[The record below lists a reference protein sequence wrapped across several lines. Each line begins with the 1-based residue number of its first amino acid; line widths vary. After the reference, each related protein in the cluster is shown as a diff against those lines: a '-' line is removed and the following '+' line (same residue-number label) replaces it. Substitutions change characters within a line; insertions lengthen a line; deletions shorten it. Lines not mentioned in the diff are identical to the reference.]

1 MSGLIYCSWVLDW
14 LLAVQRHSRSYSATN
29 LNQVNKVLY
38 RFTVSTSFLVKI
50 FSLAFRIFLGLGTLL
65 PTLSNA
71 QEIEARTYSNAP
83 IGINFLSAGIVQ
95 AKSGNYT
102 LTSEVMS
109 LTHILDVGGQSG
121 KLILVLPYGQ
131 LTGSSA
137 IGGRTVNASTEGLS
151 DPLIKA
157 SLNLYGAPALT
168 LDQFINYQQDLIIG
182 ASLAASV
189 PWGKYDD
196 NQLINVGANRWFIQP
211 GLGASKALGSWRFEL
226 AGAGI
231 FYTSNTN
238 FMGGNTLS
246 QNPVYSTQTH
256 AIYYFQN
263 TAWVSVD
270 ATYFI
275 GGQSY
280 LNGNPISGNQE
291 NWRFGSTLSYPVNKH
306 NSIRLSASTGAYSR
320 TNNSYDLFGISW
332 QYRFG
337 GGL

>member
-1 MSGLIYCSWVLDW
+1 M
-14 LLAVQRHSRSYSATN
+14 ATN
-29 LNQVNKVLY
+29 LHLANKALGCLRLSS
-38 RFTVSTSFLVKI
+38 RFSNSVFEVAFGILLGST
-50 FSLAFRIFLGLGTLL
+50 TLF
-65 PTLSNA
+65 PILSNA
-71 QEIEARTYSNAP
+71 QEIEARAYSNAP
-83 IGINFLSAGIVQ
+83 IGINFLSAGVVQ

-109 LTHILDVGGQSG
+109 LTHIFDVGGQSG
-121 KLILVLPYGQ
+121 KLTLVLPYGQ
-131 LTGSSA
+131 LTGSSTV
-137 IGGRTVNASTEGLS
+137 GGRTVNASTEGLS

-157 SLNLYGAPALT
+157 SVNLYGAPALT
-168 LDQFINYQQDLIIG
+168 LDQFKSYQQDLIIG
-182 ASLAASV
+182 ASIAASV

-211 GLGASKALGSWRFEL
+211 GLGVSKALGPWRLEL

-238 FMGGNTLS
+238 FMGGNSLS
-246 QNPVYSTQTH
+246 QNPVYSTQSH

-263 TAWVSVD
+263 TAWISVD
-270 ATYFI
+270 ATYFT

-291 NWRFGSTLSYPVNKH
+291 NWRFGSTISYPVNKH

-320 TNNSYDLFGISW
+320 TNNSYDLYGISW

>member
-1 MSGLIYCSWVLDW
+1 MAKSLNPASKSLSNCQCLSGLAGCVAI
-14 LLAVQRHSRSYSATN
+14 
-29 LNQVNKVLY
+29 
-38 RFTVSTSFLVKI
+38 KI
-50 FSLAFRIFLGLGTLL
+50 LILFLGSAALL
-65 PTLSNA
+65 PSSSNA

-83 IGINFLSAGIVQ
+83 IGVNFISTGIAQ
-95 AKSGNYT
+95 ARSGNYT
-102 LTSEVMS
+102 LTSEVLG
-109 LTHILDVGGQSG
+109 LTHIFDAGGQSG
-121 KLILVLPYGQ
+121 KLTLVLPYGQ
-131 LTGSSA
+131 LTGSSS

-151 DPLIKA
+151 DPLIKVA
-157 SLNLYGAPALT
+157 INLFGAPALE
-168 LDQFINYQQDLIIG
+168 LDEFTNYQQDLIAG
-182 ASLAASV
+182 VSLAASI

-211 GLGASKALGSWRFEL
+211 GLGVSKALGPWRFEL

-231 FYTSNTN
+231 FYASNTN
-238 FMGGNTLS
+238 FMGGNSLS
-246 QNPVYSTQTH
+246 QNPVFSTQTH

-263 TAWVSVD
+263 TAWISVD
-270 ATYFI
+270 ATYFT

-291 NWRFGSTLSYPVNKH
+291 NWRFGSTMSYPLNKR

-320 TNNSYDLFGISW
+320 TNNSYDLYGISW

>member
-1 MSGLIYCSWVLDW
+1 MINLPSILHGRAFVIGAWLYLIT
-14 LLAVQRHSRSYSATN
+14 SA
-29 LNQVNKVLY
+29 
-38 RFTVSTSFLVKI
+38 
-50 FSLAFRIFLGLGTLL
+50 LL
-65 PTLSNA
+65 PTLSDA

-83 IGINFLSAGIVQ
+83 VGINFISAGVVQ
-95 AKSGNYT
+95 AKAGNYT
-102 LTSEVMS
+102 LTSEVMG
-109 LTHILDVGGQSG
+109 LTHIFDAGGQSG
-121 KLILVLPYGQ
+121 KLTLVLPYGQ
-131 LTGSSA
+131 LTGSSTV
-137 IGGRTVNASTEGLS
+137 GGRTVNASTEGLS

-157 SLNLYGAPALT
+157 AINLYGAPALT
-168 LDQFINYQQDLIIG
+168 LDQFKSYQQDLIIG
-182 ASLAASV
+182 VSLAASV

-211 GLGASKALGSWRFEL
+211 GLGVSKALGPWRFEL

-238 FMGGNTLS
+238 FMGGNSLS

-263 TAWVSVD
+263 TAWISVD
-270 ATYFI
+270 ATYFT

-280 LNGNPISGNQE
+280 LNGNPISSSQE
-291 NWRFGSTLSYPVNKH
+291 NWRFGSTMSYPVNKH
-306 NSIRLSASTGAYSR
+306 NSIRLSASSGAYSR
-320 TNNSYDLFGISW
+320 TNNSYDLFGVSW

>member
-1 MSGLIYCSWVLDW
+1 MKS
-14 LLAVQRHSRSYSATN
+14 
-29 LNQVNKVLY
+29 
-38 RFTVSTSFLVKI
+38 
-50 FSLAFRIFLGLGTLL
+50 L
-65 PTLSNA
+65 PTLQVKIYKIGFWMALTFSAFISPLSHA

-83 IGINFLSAGIVQ
+83 IGVNFISAGVAQ
-95 AKSGNYT
+95 AKAGNYT
-102 LTSEVMS
+102 LTSEVMG
-109 LTHILDVGGQSG
+109 LTHIFDAGGQSG
-121 KLILVLPYGQ
+121 KLTLVLPYGQ
-131 LTGSSA
+131 LTGSSS

-157 SLNLYGAPALT
+157 AINLYGAPALT
-168 LDQFINYQQDLIIG
+168 LDQFKNYQQDLIVG
-182 ASLAASV
+182 VSLAASV

-211 GLGASKALGSWRFEL
+211 GLGISKALGPWRLEL

-238 FMGGNTLS
+238 FMGGNSLS

-263 TAWVSVD
+263 TAWISVD
-270 ATYFI
+270 ATYFT

-280 LNGNPISGNQE
+280 VNGNPISGSQE
-291 NWRFGSTLSYPVNKH
+291 NWRFGTTMSYPVNRQ

-320 TNNSYDLFGISW
+320 TNNSYDLYGISW

-337 GGL
+337 GGI

>member
-1 MSGLIYCSWVLDW
+1 MNFYWARSPNSFSKNFVNNTIRFQTRSSFAIFFTAFLLW
-14 LLAVQRHSRSYSATN
+14 LA
-29 LNQVNKVLY
+29 
-38 RFTVSTSFLVKI
+38 
-50 FSLAFRIFLGLGTLL
+50 LL
-65 PTLSNA
+65 PNLVSA

-83 IGINFLSAGIVQ
+83 VGINFISAGVAQ
-95 AKSGNYT
+95 AKAGNYT
-102 LTSEVMS
+102 LTSEVMG
-109 LTHILDVGGQSG
+109 LTHIFDAGGQSG
-121 KLILVLPYGQ
+121 KITLVLPYGQ
-131 LTGSSA
+131 LSGSSS
-137 IGGRTVNASTEGLS
+137 IGGRTVNATTEGLS

-157 SLNLYGAPALT
+157 AINLYGAPALK
-168 LDQFINYQQDLIIG
+168 LDEFKSYQQDLIVG
-182 ASLAASV
+182 VSLAASV
-189 PWGKYDD
+189 PWGKYNDS
-196 NQLINVGANRWFIQP
+196 QLINVGANRWFIQP
-211 GLGASKALGSWRFEL
+211 GLGVSKALGPWRLEL

-231 FYTSNTN
+231 FYTSNTD
-238 FMGGNTLS
+238 FMGGNSLS

-270 ATYFI
+270 ATYFT

-291 NWRFGSTLSYPVNKH
+291 NWRFGTTMSYPVNKH

-320 TNNSYDLFGISW
+320 TNNSYDLYGISW

>member
-1 MSGLIYCSWVLDW
+1 M
-14 LLAVQRHSRSYSATN
+14 AVN
-29 LNQVNKVLY
+29 LNLANKVLN
-38 RFTVSTSFLVKI
+38 RLKLSLRLLHRASI
-50 FSLAFRIFLGLGTLL
+50 AFSLLLGLTFLL
-65 PTLSNA
+65 VPPSYG

-83 IGINFLSAGIVQ
+83 IGINFLSAGVAQ

-102 LTSEVMS
+102 LTSEAMS
-109 LTHILDVGGQSG
+109 LTHIFDVGGQSG
-121 KLILVLPYGQ
+121 KLTLVLPYGQ
-131 LTGSSA
+131 LTGSSS

-157 SLNLYGAPALT
+157 SVNLYGAPALT
-168 LDQFINYQQDLIIG
+168 LDQFKNYQQDLIIG

-211 GLGASKALGSWRFEL
+211 GIGVSKALGPWRLEL

-231 FYTSNTN
+231 FYTSNTD
-238 FMGGNTLS
+238 FMGGNSLS

-263 TAWVSVD
+263 TAWISVD
-270 ATYFI
+270 ATYFT

-291 NWRFGSTLSYPVNKH
+291 NWRFGSTMSYPVNKH

-320 TNNSYDLFGISW
+320 TNNNYDLYGISW

>member
-1 MSGLIYCSWVLDW
+1 MINLPSIP
-14 LLAVQRHSRSYSATN
+14 HSRAFVIGAYLFFITCALVAT
-29 LNQVNKVLY
+29 
-38 RFTVSTSFLVKI
+38 RSHS
-50 FSLAFRIFLGLGTLL
+50 
-65 PTLSNA
+65 
-71 QEIEARTYSNAP
+71 QEIEARTYSNTP
-83 IGINFLSAGIVQ
+83 IGINFLSAGVVQ
-95 AKSGNYT
+95 AKTNNYS

-109 LTHILDVGGQSG
+109 LTHIFDAGGQSG
-121 KLILVLPYGQ
+121 KLTLVLPYAQ
-131 LTGSSA
+131 FSGSKI

-157 SLNLYGAPALT
+157 AINLYGAPALT
-168 LDQFINYQQDLIIG
+168 LDQFKDYQQDLIAG
-182 ASLAASV
+182 VSLAASI

-211 GLGASKALGSWRFEL
+211 GLGVSKAVGPWRFEL

-231 FYTSNTN
+231 FYTSNTDY
-238 FMGGNTLS
+238 MGGNSLS

-256 AIYYFQN
+256 GIYYFQN
-263 TAWVSVD
+263 TAWISVD

-280 LNGNPISGNQE
+280 LNGNPISSSQE
-291 NWRFGSTLSYPVNKH
+291 NWRFGTTMSYPVNKH

-320 TNNSYDLFGISW
+320 TNNSYDLYGISW

>member
-1 MSGLIYCSWVLDW
+1 MGKILSVLSGL
-14 LLAVQRHSRSYSATN
+14 LLIGFALFSSATC
-29 LNQVNKVLY
+29 
-38 RFTVSTSFLVKI
+38 
-50 FSLAFRIFLGLGTLL
+50 G
-65 PTLSNA
+65 

-83 IGINFLSAGIVQ
+83 VGINFLSGGIAQ
-95 AKSGNYT
+95 AKAGNYT
-102 LTSEVMS
+102 LTSEAMS
-109 LTHILDVGGQSG
+109 LTHIFDAFGQSG
-121 KLILVLPYGQ
+121 KLTLVLPYGQ
-131 LTGSSA
+131 LSGASNV
-137 IGGRTVNASTEGLS
+137 GGRTVNASAEGLS

-157 SLNLYGAPALT
+157 AVNLYGAPALT
-168 LDQFINYQQDLIIG
+168 LDQFKNYQQDLIVG
-182 ASLAASV
+182 VSLAASV

-211 GLGASKALGSWRFEL
+211 GLGISKALGPWRFEL

-238 FMGGNTLS
+238 FMGGNSLS

-263 TAWVSVD
+263 TAWISVD
-270 ATYFI
+270 ATYFT

-280 LNGNPISGNQE
+280 VNGNPISGSQE
-291 NWRFGSTLSYPVNKH
+291 NWRFGTTMSYPVNRH

-320 TNNSYDLFGISW
+320 TNNSYDLYGISW

>member
-1 MSGLIYCSWVLDW
+1 MGSQLI
-14 LLAVQRHSRSYSATN
+14 
-29 LNQVNKVLY
+29 
-38 RFTVSTSFLVKI
+38 
-50 FSLAFRIFLGLGTLL
+50 TLL
-65 PTLSNA
+65 HTRITSLIWKLLLVVLVALPSLSGA

-83 IGINFLSAGIVQ
+83 IGINFLSAGIAQ

-109 LTHILDVGGQSG
+109 LTHVFDVAGQSG
-121 KLILVLPYGQ
+121 KLTLVLPYGQ
-131 LTGSSA
+131 LTGSTTVGEHS
-137 IGGRTVNASTEGLS
+137 VNASTEGLS

-157 SLNLYGAPALT
+157 SVNLYGAPALA
-168 LDQFINYQQDLIIG
+168 LDEFKSYQQDLIIG
-182 ASLAASV
+182 VSLAASV

-196 NQLINVGANRWFIQP
+196 NQMMNVGANRWFIQP
-211 GLGASKALGSWRFEL
+211 GIGASKAIGPWRFEL
-226 AGAGI
+226 AEAGI

-238 FMGGNTLS
+238 FMGNNSLS

-263 TAWVSVD
+263 TAWISVD
-270 ATYFI
+270 ATYFT

-291 NWRFGSTLSYPVNKH
+291 NWRMGTTMSYPVNK
-306 NSIRLSASTGAYSR
+306 NNAIRLSASTGVYSR
-320 TNNSYDLFGISW
+320 TNNSYDLYGISW

>member
-1 MSGLIYCSWVLDW
+1 M
-14 LLAVQRHSRSYSATN
+14 A
-29 LNQVNKVLY
+29 
-38 RFTVSTSFLVKI
+38 RFTPSARFLDKVIVPVS
-50 FSLAFRIFLGLGTLL
+50 SLLLGLATLL

-83 IGINFLSAGIVQ
+83 VGINFLSAGIVQ

-121 KLILVLPYGQ
+121 KLTLVLPYGQ

-137 IGGRTVNASTEGLS
+137 IGGRTVNASAEGLS

-157 SLNLYGAPALT
+157 SVNLYGAPALT
-168 LDQFINYQQDLIIG
+168 LDQFKNYQQDLIIG

-211 GLGASKALGSWRFEL
+211 GLGASKALGPWRFEL

-238 FMGGNTLS
+238 FMGSNTLS

-320 TNNSYDLFGISW
+320 TNNSYDLYGISW

>member
-1 MSGLIYCSWVLDW
+1 MMKLFTMPRDRNFVIGVWLFLISG
-14 LLAVQRHSRSYSATN
+14 A
-29 LNQVNKVLY
+29 
-38 RFTVSTSFLVKI
+38 
-50 FSLAFRIFLGLGTLL
+50 LL
-65 PTLSNA
+65 PALSHA

-83 IGINFLSAGIVQ
+83 VGINFISAGVVQ

-102 LTSEVMS
+102 LTSEVMG
-109 LTHILDVGGQSG
+109 LTHIFDAGGQSG
-121 KLILVLPYGQ
+121 KLTLVLPYGQ
-131 LTGSSA
+131 LTGSST

-157 SLNLYGAPALT
+157 AINLYGAPALT
-168 LDQFINYQQDLIIG
+168 LDQFKSYQQDLIVG
-182 ASLAASV
+182 VSLAASV

-211 GLGASKALGSWRFEL
+211 GLGVSKALGPWRFEL

-238 FMGGNTLS
+238 FMGGNSLS
-246 QNPVYSTQTH
+246 QNPIYSTQTH

-263 TAWVSVD
+263 TAWISVD
-270 ATYFI
+270 ATYFT
-275 GGQSY
+275 GGQSFI
-280 LNGNPISGNQE
+280 NGNAINVSQE
-291 NWRFGSTLSYPVNKH
+291 NWRFGTTMSYPVNKQ

-320 TNNSYDLFGISW
+320 TNNSYDLYGISW

>member
-1 MSGLIYCSWVLDW
+1 MKFPTMLQDKICKIGIWI
-14 LLAVQRHSRSYSATN
+14 A
-29 LNQVNKVLY
+29 
-38 RFTVSTSFLVKI
+38 LVFI
-50 FSLAFRIFLGLGTLL
+50 TLL
-65 PTLSNA
+65 SLHSQA

-83 IGINFLSAGIVQ
+83 IGINFISTGVAQ
-95 AKSGNYT
+95 AKAGNYT

-109 LTHILDVGGQSG
+109 LTHIFDAGGQSG
-121 KLILVLPYGQ
+121 KLTLVLPYGQ
-131 LTGSSA
+131 LTGSSS
-137 IGGRTVNASTEGLS
+137 IGGRTVNASSEGLS

-157 SLNLYGAPALT
+157 AINLYGAPALT
-168 LDQFINYQQDLIIG
+168 LDQFKNYQQDLIVG
-182 ASLAASV
+182 VSLAASV

-211 GLGASKALGSWRFEL
+211 GLGVSKALGPWRLEL

-238 FMGGNTLS
+238 FMGGNSLS

-263 TAWVSVD
+263 TAWISVD
-270 ATYFI
+270 ATYFT

-280 LNGNPISGNQE
+280 VNGNPISGSQE
-291 NWRFGSTLSYPVNKH
+291 NWRFGTTMSYPVNRQ

-320 TNNSYDLFGISW
+320 TNNSYDLYGISW

>member
-1 MSGLIYCSWVLDW
+1 MNKLPSIPQGWALKIGAWLFLI
-14 LLAVQRHSRSYSATN
+14 
-29 LNQVNKVLY
+29 
-38 RFTVSTSFLVKI
+38 
-50 FSLAFRIFLGLGTLL
+50 LGTLL
-65 PTLSNA
+65 PALSHA

-83 IGINFLSAGIVQ
+83 VGINFISAGLAQ
-95 AKSGNYT
+95 AKAGNYT
-102 LTSEVMS
+102 LTSEVVG
-109 LTHILDVGGQSG
+109 LTHIFDAGGQSG
-121 KLILVLPYGQ
+121 KLTLVLPYGQ
-131 LTGSSA
+131 LTKSST
-137 IGGRTVNASTEGLS
+137 ISGRTVNASAEGLS

-157 SLNLYGAPALT
+157 AINLYGAPALT
-168 LDQFINYQQDLIIG
+168 LDQFKSYQQDLIVG
-182 ASLAASV
+182 VSLAASL

-196 NQLINVGANRWFIQP
+196 NQLINVGANRWFVQP
-211 GLGASKALGSWRFEL
+211 GLGVSKALGPWRFEL

-238 FMGGNTLS
+238 FMGGNSLS

-256 AIYYFQN
+256 GIYYFQN
-263 TAWVSVD
+263 TAWISVD

-280 LNGNPISGNQE
+280 LNGTPINYSQE
-291 NWRFGSTLSYPVNKH
+291 NWRFGTTMSYPVNKQ

-320 TNNSYDLFGISW
+320 THNSYDLYGISW

>member
-1 MSGLIYCSWVLDW
+1 MGKILSVLSGL
-14 LLAVQRHSRSYSATN
+14 LLIGFALFSSATC
-29 LNQVNKVLY
+29 
-38 RFTVSTSFLVKI
+38 
-50 FSLAFRIFLGLGTLL
+50 G
-65 PTLSNA
+65 

-83 IGINFLSAGIVQ
+83 VGINFLSGGIAQ
-95 AKSGNYT
+95 AKAGNYT
-102 LTSEVMS
+102 LTSEAMS
-109 LTHILDVGGQSG
+109 LTHIFDAFGQSG
-121 KLILVLPYGQ
+121 KLTLVLPYGQ
-131 LTGSSA
+131 LSGASNV
-137 IGGRTVNASTEGLS
+137 GGRTVNASAEGLS

-157 SLNLYGAPALT
+157 AVNLYGAPALT
-168 LDQFINYQQDLIIG
+168 LDQFKNYQQDLIVG
-182 ASLAASV
+182 VSLAASV
-189 PWGKYDD
+189 PWGKYDN

-211 GLGASKALGSWRFEL
+211 GLGISKALGPWRFEL

-238 FMGGNTLS
+238 FMGGNSLS

-263 TAWVSVD
+263 TAWISVD
-270 ATYFI
+270 ATYFT

-280 LNGNPISGNQE
+280 VNGNPISGSQE
-291 NWRFGSTLSYPVNKH
+291 NWRFGTTMSYPVNRH

-320 TNNSYDLFGISW
+320 TNNSYDLYGISW

>member
-1 MSGLIYCSWVLDW
+1 MNLALPLQGRSCSVL
-14 LLAVQRHSRSYSATN
+14 AS
-29 LNQVNKVLY
+29 
-38 RFTVSTSFLVKI
+38 LV
-50 FSLAFRIFLGLGTLL
+50 LAFSA
-65 PTLSNA
+65 LSPGVTHA

-83 IGINFLSAGIVQ
+83 VGINFISAGVAQ
-95 AKSGNYT
+95 AKAGNYT
-102 LTSEVMS
+102 LTSEVLG
-109 LTHILDVGGQSG
+109 LTHIFDAFGQSG
-121 KLILVLPYGQ
+121 KLTLVLPYGQ
-131 LTGSSA
+131 LSGSSNV
-137 IGGRTVNASTEGLS
+137 GGRTVNASAEGLS

-157 SLNLYGAPALT
+157 AVNLYGAPALT
-168 LDQFINYQQDLIIG
+168 LDQFKSYQQDLIVG
-182 ASLAASV
+182 VSLAASV

-211 GLGASKALGSWRFEL
+211 GLGVSKALGPWRFEL

-238 FMGGNTLS
+238 FMGGNSLS

-263 TAWVSVD
+263 TAWISVD
-270 ATYFI
+270 ATYFT

-280 LNGNPISGNQE
+280 VNGNPISGSQE
-291 NWRFGSTLSYPVNKH
+291 NWRFGTTMSYPVNKH

-320 TNNSYDLFGISW
+320 TNNSYDLYGVSW

>member
-1 MSGLIYCSWVLDW
+1 MIKSPSKPQGRAFVIGIW
-14 LLAVQRHSRSYSATN
+14 LFFIS
-29 LNQVNKVLY
+29 
-38 RFTVSTSFLVKI
+38 
-50 FSLAFRIFLGLGTLL
+50 GTLL
-65 PTLSNA
+65 PTQSHA

-83 IGINFLSAGIVQ
+83 VGINFVSTGVAQ
-95 AKSGNYT
+95 AKAGNYT
-102 LTSEVMS
+102 LTSEVMG
-109 LTHILDVGGQSG
+109 LTHIFDAAGQSG
-121 KLILVLPYGQ
+121 KLTLVLPYGQ
-131 LTGSSA
+131 LTGSST
-137 IGGRTVNASTEGLS
+137 IGGQTVNASTEGLS

-157 SLNLYGAPALT
+157 AVNLYGAPALA
-168 LDQFINYQQDLIIG
+168 LDQFKSYQQDLIVG
-182 ASLAASV
+182 LSLAASV

-211 GLGASKALGSWRFEL
+211 GLGASKALGPWRFEL

-231 FYTSNTN
+231 FYTNNTN
-238 FMGGNTLS
+238 FMGGNSLS

-256 AIYYFQN
+256 GIYYFQN

-280 LNGNPISGNQE
+280 VNGNPINGSQE
-291 NWRFGSTLSYPVNKH
+291 NWRFGTTMSYPVNKH
-306 NSIRLSASTGAYSR
+306 NSIRLSGSTGAYSR
-320 TNNSYDLFGISW
+320 TNNSYDLYGISW

>member
-1 MSGLIYCSWVLDW
+1 LDLDW
-14 LLAVQRHSRSYSATN
+14 LLAVQGHSRYCSATN
-29 LNQVNKVLY
+29 LNQVNRVLG
-38 RFTVSTSFLVKI
+38 RFTLSASFLDKTFVI
-50 FSLAFRIFLGLGTLL
+50 LPSLLLGLGTLF
-65 PTLSNA
+65 PSLSNA

-121 KLILVLPYGQ
+121 KLTLVLPYGQ

-137 IGGRTVNASTEGLS
+137 IGGHTVNASTEGLS

-157 SLNLYGAPALT
+157 SINLYGAPALT
-168 LDQFINYQQDLIIG
+168 LDQFKNYQQDLIIG

-196 NQLINVGANRWFIQP
+196 NQLINVGANRWFLQP
-211 GLGASKALGSWRFEL
+211 GLGASKAIGPWRFEL

-263 TAWVSVD
+263 TAWVSID

-320 TNNSYDLFGISW
+320 TNNSYDLYGISW

>member
-1 MSGLIYCSWVLDW
+1 MMNLISLLQVRSSGVLVFLLI
-14 LLAVQRHSRSYSATN
+14 
-29 LNQVNKVLY
+29 
-38 RFTVSTSFLVKI
+38 
-50 FSLAFRIFLGLGTLL
+50 
-65 PTLSNA
+65 TLSALFPALSHA

-83 IGINFLSAGIVQ
+83 VGINFISAGIAQ
-95 AKSGNYT
+95 AKAGNYT
-102 LTSEVMS
+102 LTSEVMG
-109 LTHILDVGGQSG
+109 LTHIFDAGGQSG
-121 KLILVLPYGQ
+121 KLTLVLPYGQ
-131 LTGSSA
+131 LSGSST

-157 SLNLYGAPALT
+157 AINLYGAPALT
-168 LDQFINYQQDLIIG
+168 LDQFKSYQQDLIIG
-182 ASLAASV
+182 ASLAASI

-211 GLGASKALGSWRFEL
+211 GLGISKALGPWRFEL

-231 FYTSNTN
+231 FYTSNIN
-238 FMGGNTLS
+238 FMGGNSLS

-263 TAWVSVD
+263 TAWISVD
-270 ATYFI
+270 ATYFT

-280 LNGNPISGNQE
+280 LNGNPISGSQE
-291 NWRFGSTLSYPVNKH
+291 NWRFGSTMSYPVNKH

-320 TNNSYDLFGISW
+320 TNNSYDLYGISW

>member
-1 MSGLIYCSWVLDW
+1 MGKILSVLSGL
-14 LLAVQRHSRSYSATN
+14 LLIGFALFSSATC
-29 LNQVNKVLY
+29 
-38 RFTVSTSFLVKI
+38 
-50 FSLAFRIFLGLGTLL
+50 G
-65 PTLSNA
+65 

-83 IGINFLSAGIVQ
+83 VGINFLSGGIAQ
-95 AKSGNYT
+95 AKAGNYT
-102 LTSEVMS
+102 LTSEAMS
-109 LTHILDVGGQSG
+109 LTHIFDAGGQSG
-121 KLILVLPYGQ
+121 KLTLVLPYSQ
-131 LTGSSA
+131 LSGSST
-137 IGGRTVNASTEGLS
+137 IGGRTVNASSEGLS

-157 SLNLYGAPALT
+157 AINLYGAPALT
-168 LDQFINYQQDLIIG
+168 LDHFKNYQQDLIVG
-182 ASLAASV
+182 VSLAASV
-189 PWGKYDD
+189 PWGKYDN

-211 GLGASKALGSWRFEL
+211 GLGISKALGPWRFEL

-238 FMGGNTLS
+238 FMGGNSLS

-263 TAWVSVD
+263 TAWISVD
-270 ATYFI
+270 ATYFT

-280 LNGNPISGNQE
+280 VNGNPISGSQE
-291 NWRFGSTLSYPVNKH
+291 NWRFGTTMSYPVNRH

-320 TNNSYDLFGISW
+320 TNNSYDLYGISW

>member
-1 MSGLIYCSWVLDW
+1 MIKLHFIFQGRAFGIGVW
-14 LLAVQRHSRSYSATN
+14 LLLITGA
-29 LNQVNKVLY
+29 
-38 RFTVSTSFLVKI
+38 
-50 FSLAFRIFLGLGTLL
+50 LL
-65 PTLSNA
+65 PALSYA

-83 IGINFLSAGIVQ
+83 VGINFISAGV
-95 AKSGNYT
+95 AKAKAGNYT
-102 LTSEVMS
+102 LTSEVMG
-109 LTHILDVGGQSG
+109 LTHIFDAGGQSG
-121 KLILVLPYGQ
+121 KLTLVLPYGQ
-131 LTGSSA
+131 LTGSSS

-157 SLNLYGAPALT
+157 AVNLYGAPALT
-168 LDQFINYQQDLIIG
+168 LDQFKSYQQDLIVG
-182 ASLAASV
+182 VSLAASV

-211 GLGASKALGSWRFEL
+211 GLGVSQALGPWRFEL

-238 FMGGNTLS
+238 FMGGNSLS

-256 AIYYFQN
+256 GIYYFQN
-263 TAWVSVD
+263 TAWISVD

-280 LNGNPISGNQE
+280 LNGNPINGSQE
-291 NWRFGSTLSYPVNKH
+291 NWRFGTTMSYPVNKH

-320 TNNSYDLFGISW
+320 TNNSYDLYGISW

>member
-1 MSGLIYCSWVLDW
+1 MAN
-14 LLAVQRHSRSYSATN
+14 LAIPLPGRSCRVFAC
-29 LNQVNKVLY
+29 LA
-38 RFTVSTSFLVKI
+38 FI
-50 FSLAFRIFLGLGTLL
+50 FSALL
-65 PTLSNA
+65 TGSAHA

-83 IGINFLSAGIVQ
+83 IGINFISAGVAQ
-95 AKSGNYT
+95 AKAGNYT
-102 LTSEVMS
+102 LTSEAIG
-109 LTHILDVGGQSG
+109 LTHIFDAFGQSG
-121 KLILVLPYGQ
+121 KLTLVLPYGQ
-131 LTGSSA
+131 LSGSSNV
-137 IGGRTVNASTEGLS
+137 GGRTVNASAEGLS

-157 SLNLYGAPALT
+157 AVNLYGAPALT
-168 LDQFINYQQDLIIG
+168 LDQFKSYQQDLIVG
-182 ASLAASV
+182 VSLAASV
-189 PWGKYDD
+189 PWGKDDD

-211 GLGASKALGSWRFEL
+211 GLGISKALGPWRFEL

-238 FMGGNTLS
+238 FMGGNSLA

-263 TAWVSVD
+263 TAWISVD
-270 ATYFI
+270 ATYFT

-280 LNGNPISGNQE
+280 VNGNPISASQE
-291 NWRFGSTLSYPVNKH
+291 NWRFGTTMSYPVNKH

-320 TNNSYDLFGISW
+320 TNNSYDLYGISW